1 MTLTSCGPGVLS
13 RLVVAPLFA
22 VAICGAGALGAQRS
36 PGSSP
41 VTAFVDASVVTM
53 RDQRILSGQTVIV
66 RDGRIAA
73 MGPAARVRVP
83 KGAIRIDARGKYL
96 MPGLAEMHAH
106 IPGPDAPD
114 ALVQDLMFLYVANGV
129 TTIRGMLGAPN
140 QLRLREQTR
149 TGAVLGPTIFVGA
162 PSLNGT
168 SAPTPDSATQLVRA
182 HKRAGYDFLK
192 LHPGLRRD
200 VYDAIVAAA
209 RDAHITFAGHVSEQV
224 GLEHTLASGQS
235 TIDHLDGY
243 VEASAADSVQKKM
256 TAGTPIPLGE
266 LTSAFDETR
275 ARRWAGMTRDAGVWN
290 VPTIHIWERLFA
302 PEDPEPLTRRDEM
315 KYVPR
320 SMVAGWLR
328 QKTARLRQDQESGV
342 TPEVSRRYLAVRR
355 TVLKALADS
364 GAPLLLG
371 TDSPQVFSVPG
382 FSLHREIA
390 VLAES
395 GLTPWQILTMG
406 TSNVAHYARGDL
418 KLDGNFGTVM
428 PGNRA
433 DLLLLD
439 ANPLSNAANVARR
452 AGVMVRGRWL
462 PEREIQTRLAS
473 IAARQAAT
481 EAPAR

>member
-1 MTLTSCGPGVLS
+1 M
-13 RLVVAPLFA
+13 
-22 VAICGAGALGAQRS
+22 
-36 PGSSP
+36 
-41 VTAFVDASVVTM
+41 
-53 RDQRILSGQTVIV
+53 
-66 RDGRIAA
+66 
-73 MGPAARVRVP
+73 
-83 KGAIRIDARGKYL
+83 
-96 MPGLAEMHAH
+96 
-106 IPGPDAPD
+106 
-114 ALVQDLMFLYVANGV
+114 
-129 TTIRGMLGAPN
+129 
-140 QLRLREQTR
+140 
-149 TGAVLGPTIFVGA
+149 
-162 PSLNGT
+162 
-168 SAPTPDSATQLVRA
+168 
-182 HKRAGYDFLK
+182 
-192 LHPGLRRD
+192 
-200 VYDAIVAAA
+200 
-209 RDAHITFAGHVSEQV
+209 
-224 GLEHTLASGQS
+224 
-235 TIDHLDGY
+235 
-243 VEASAADSVQKKM
+243 
-256 TAGTPIPLGE
+256 
-266 LTSAFDETR
+266 
-275 ARRWAGMTRDAGVWN
+275 
-290 VPTIHIWERLFA
+290 PTIHIWERLFA

-418 KLDGNFGTVM
+418 KLDGDFGTVM